1 MMRAMVRPPM
11 GGRVATRL
19 QLLLKADE
27 CSGSDDGEVLQRGR
41 YWNESSKS
49 GYLKHE
55 NNFSYNSAWSVSPK
69 WMKLQITA
77 MKQKTEPSDRDFEP
91 LSYKGLLR
99 PSSTIEGISCK

>member
-1 MMRAMVRPPM
+1 M

-55 NNFSYNSAWSVSPK
+55 NNFQ
-69 WMKLQITA
+69 LQLCMERFAEMDETA
-77 MKQKTEPSDRDFEP
+77 NYGNETKDRAIRQGFRTAVVQRLVATVVHD
-91 LSYKGLLR
+91 
-99 PSSTIEGISCK
+99 